1 MFLSETD
8 GTVSLLATLLGEHGP
23 DQAPAE
29 GMRLGQPIPSN
40 QVVVSETWSWSTE
53 AELTR

>member
-8 GTVSLLATLLGEHGP
+8 GVVSLLATLLEKHGP

-29 GMRLGQPIPSN
+29 GMRLGQPTPSN
-40 QVVVSETWSWSTE
+40 QVVVSGTWNWSTE